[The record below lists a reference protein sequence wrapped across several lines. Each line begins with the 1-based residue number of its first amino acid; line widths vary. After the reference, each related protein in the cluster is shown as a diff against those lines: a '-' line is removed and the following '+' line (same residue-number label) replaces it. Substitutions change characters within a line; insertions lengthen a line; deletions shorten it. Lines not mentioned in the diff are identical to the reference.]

1 LAPAPLEIRYI
12 FGREMYWELSDTK
25 QWKGQLPKV
34 RKFSAKALD
43 LYCEI
48 AEKELNVL
56 WTFLLCWNR
65 TTGVKDVG
73 KMIAKELQ
81 KNLEKH
87 RFSEPKKEETHTD
100 QNPQCIIF

>member
-1 LAPAPLEIRYI
+1 
-12 FGREMYWELSDTK
+12 MYWELYRTK

-34 RKFSAKALD
+34 RKFTEKALD

-65 TTGVKDVG
+65 TIGVKDVG

-87 RFSEPKKEETHTD
+87 RFSEPKKETD
-100 QNPQCIIF
+100 QNQQCIIF